1 MLDVNV
7 KVGDSVCIK
16 KCREDMKYN
25 DSNGRVVGIRPDG
38 SILVNPFLTGLDAK
52 DKVLVLGKDDEY
64 AVVSVVPYNVV
75 VSIVG
80 EISGVLAVDAEQA
93 ENIVDKLAAEDM
105 IDWADGWIA
114 TDSYKACERQ

>member
-7 KVGDSVCIK
+7 KVGDAVCIK

-25 DSNGRVVGIRPDG
+25 DSNGRVVGIRSDG
-38 SILVNPFLTGLDAK
+38 SILVNPYLTGLDAK
-52 DKVLVLGKDDEY
+52 DKVLVLGEDDEY
-64 AVVSVVPYNVV
+64 MVASLVPYNVV

-80 EISGVLAVDAEQA
+80 EVSGVLAVDAEQA
-93 ENIVDKLAAEDM
+93 ENIVDRLAAEDM

-114 TDSYKACERQ
+114 TDSYEASER